1 LTPEVKKRFGMAY
14 VYKVDDGTTAL
25 FLAVPLC
32 RERLLRALPLT
43 DAAPGAT
50 HLVAHFVGGVD
61 YVGFAAH
68 EDVER
73 RVQAPGV
80 VPVDDATAEV
90 FGEGL
95 PALVEFAH
103 AQLAQMSLN

>member
-1 LTPEVKKRFGMAY
+1 MAY
-14 VYKVDDGTTAL
+14 VYKAEDGTTAL
-25 FLAVPLC
+25 LLAVPLC
-32 RERLLRALPLT
+32 REGLARALPLT
-43 DAAPGAT
+43 GAAPGAT

-61 YVGFAAH
+61 YLGSATH
-68 EDVER
+68 EDVAR
-73 RVQAPGV
+73 CVRAPGV

-103 AQLAQMSLN
+103 AQLARMPPR